1 MKKLTANSLRDFTG
15 EGEYS
20 TPERLPDEAA
30 DLDRLRKIN
39 DCVKVLVGRLRID
52 VLESEY

>member
-52 VLESEY
+52 VMESEY